1 MSRTLQFLVF
11 FGIIFSLFGLMQ
23 FYVYRTYRRWTR
35 RAFSTGR
42 QKSLIRAILILLG
55 IGNTLLVLQFL
66 LRSYNSYA
74 NPVSQYLVIY
84 PGGIFFGIVILGFL
98 IVVIKDSIRYLVHGI
113 QRIAR
118 LAVHLS
124 RGESTTVASPAPQHL
139 SEGRR
144 QFLKLSGAAA
154 VGVTFGTPFIASIA
168 SAHDYRIVRLPL
180 TFPNLPAGL
189 QGLTIAQVS
198 DVHSGVYMTERDIR
212 DIVEIVN
219 GLHPSLI
226 ALTGDHVDNNDA
238 QIPAVHNTMRLLK
251 SDYGVYGCLGNH
263 DHFATAEKVTAALQ
277 AINVTMLDNA
287 HRTLTINGEKLSIVG
302 VDDAGRGA
310 GNFANLDEAVK
321 GLDPESFNVLLSHR
335 PDFFTKAKSSGMDL
349 TLSGHTHGGQVG
361 IEFWRIN
368 LNPVYLVHKYARGL
382 YHEDGKQ
389 LYVNVGVGMVGV
401 PIRLVPPEITLIT
414 LQRG

>member
-1 MSRTLQFLVF
+1 
-11 FGIIFSLFGLMQ
+11 MQ
-23 FYVYRTYRRWTR
+23 FYVHRTYLRWVH
-35 RAFSTGR
+35 RAFSADR
-42 QKSLIRAILILLG
+42 HMVLSRAILILLG
-55 IGNTLLVLQFL
+55 VGNTLLVLQFL

-84 PGGIFFGIVILGFL
+84 PGGIFFGMVLLGFL
-98 IVVIKDSIRYLVHGI
+98 IVVIKDSIRFLVYWI
-113 QRIAR
+113 QRIAQ
-118 LAVHLS
+118 LAVLIS
-124 RGESTTVASPAPQHL
+124 RAESTTVDAPVPQQL

-144 QFLKLSGAAA
+144 QFLKLSGATA
-154 VGVTFGTPFIASIA
+154 GTPFIASIA

-180 TFPNLPAGL
+180 RFPNLPAGL
-189 QGLTIAQVS
+189 HGVTIAQVS

-212 DIVEIVN
+212 DIVQIVN

-238 QIPAVHNTMRLLK
+238 QLPAVCNSMKLLK
-251 SDYGVYGCLGNH
+251 SEYGVYGCLGNH
-263 DHFATAEKVTAALQ
+263 DHFATAEKVTAALRQ
-277 AINVTMLDNA
+277 INVTMLDNA

-302 VDDAGRGA
+302 VDDAGRGS
-310 GNFANLDEAVK
+310 GNFANIDEAIK
-321 GLDPESFNVLLSHR
+321 GLDPEGFSVLLSHR
-335 PDFFTKAKSSGMDL
+335 PDFFTKAKSAGMDL

-382 YHEDGKQ
+382 YQEDGKQ

-414 LQRG
+414 LLRG